1 MSYFDHRQTTRQVP
15 LQRQPAHPVDEDG
28 DRVYSE
34 EDYGMPADGDAF
46 LPDEENE
53 AALYANPYADQSP
66 YTYTGTYDTMNF
78 SEEDWLEEEQDD
90 RFDDDLTDEERA
102 ELRRSNWKLLAG
114 LADFG
119 AIILGTAV
127 ILVLIALLVSLMNW
141 LINDVSQTFTLM
153 QMPF

>member
-1 MSYFDHRQTTRQVP
+1 MSYFAPPRDP
-15 LQRQPAHPVDEDG
+15 QPPVYSVDDDG
-28 DRVYSE
+28 DRIYTE

-53 AALYANPYADQSP
+53 AELYADAFVHQP
-66 YTYTGTYDTMNF
+66 YTYTGSYESMDDTGD
-78 SEEDWLEEEQDD
+78 DWEEERKDYAD
-90 RFDDDLTDEERA
+90 YELTDEERA

-141 LINDVSQTFTLM
+141 LINDVSQTFTLL
-153 QMPF
+153 QMPM